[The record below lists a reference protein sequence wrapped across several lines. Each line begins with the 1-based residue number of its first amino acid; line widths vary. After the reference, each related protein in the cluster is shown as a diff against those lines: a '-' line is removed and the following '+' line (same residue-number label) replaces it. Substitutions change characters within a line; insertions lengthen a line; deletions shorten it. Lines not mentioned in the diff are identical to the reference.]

1 MMADK
6 KTDSILDQDDAMES
20 YFVGLLSTLDP
31 EHENE
36 LSANEVKLVSTSS
49 SAKEELPT
57 DWEADVDEAE
67 RLEEEK
73 AEAERLKTEVARL
86 KAQQAEAARLEAE
99 QTEAERLVAEQAE
112 AARRAAEQAEAE
124 RLATEQAEAARL
136 AAEQVELEQRRE
148 EQAETERL
156 IAEHAEIE
164 RLKEEQAEAERLIA
178 EQAEAVR
185 LEVEQTEAERLA
197 AEQAETEKLKE
208 EQVKARRLAEQ
219 QTETTHDEATL
230 VNIDSLAPS
239 WVTHQLTA
247 VVGSVNNVNL
257 AFPSSA
263 INGELEFSNDLKNV
277 KGQPD
282 WVLGLKVSDNDF
294 IAVIDAGKLMLDQP
308 VRDIYKNPYKKIIL
322 LNGSKWGIAL
332 DSISTELNIN
342 SSDIKWRKSAS
353 ERPWLCGF
361 ISEQQLAVVDP
372 NKIFAATK

>member
-1 MMADK
+1 MIKQSLLWYPMMADK

-49 SAKEELPT
+49 SAKDELPT

-112 AARRAAEQAEAE
+112 AARRAAEQ
-124 RLATEQAEAARL
+124 TEL
-136 AAEQVELEQRRE
+136 
-148 EQAETERL
+148 
-156 IAEHAEIE
+156 E
-164 RLKEEQAEAERLIA
+164 RLKVEQAEAERLIA
-178 EQAEAVR
+178 EQAEAAR
-185 LEVEQTEAERLA
+185 LE
-197 AEQAETEKLKE
+197 AEQAETERLVA
-208 EQVKARRLAEQ
+208 EQAQAACLAAKQAEVTRLAEE
-219 QTETTHDEATL
+219 QTEAIRREAGL
-230 VNIDSLAPS
+230 VKLDSSAPS
-239 WVTHQLTA
+239 WVTQQFTA
-247 VVGSVNNVNL
+247 LVGSVNNVNL
-257 AFPSSA
+257 TFPSTA
-263 INGELEFSNDLKNV
+263 INGELEFSNDLKSV

-282 WVLGLKVSDNDF
+282 WVLGLKVSGKNF

-308 VRDIYKNPYKKIIL
+308 VRDIHKKPYKKIIL

-332 DSISTELNIN
+332 DSISTELDIN
-342 SSDIKWRKSAS
+342 ASDIKWRKNAS

-361 ISEQQLAVVDP
+361 LSEQQLAIVDP
-372 NKIFAATK
+372 SKIFATTK